1 MLSVSGIEILNDAQR
16 KLVAEH
22 TDVVKWAIYEHIK
35 VNENVFG
42 LGYDDLYQEG
52 CVCLCKAAATY
63 DGDKAKFITYAQV
76 VVRSKLLTY
85 CVKMSAKHKHV
96 VSVDDIQDE
105 SDDYGGSGG
114 RAAEDEYSAMLSDDF
129 VYGLL
134 ASMKF
139 EYSGTVRLG
148 IEALELKVKGYTG
161 AEIARMWGVGQNHV
175 GAWISKAKK
184 KLVQNERFISELKAG

>member
-85 CVKMSAKHKHV
+85 CVKMSAKHKHH
-96 VSVDDIQDE
+96 VSVDDIPDE
-105 SDDYGGSGG
+105 SDDYGGSGN
-114 RAAEDEYSAMLSDDF
+114 RAIEDDYGAMLSNSF